1 MAKKKNK
8 AAKKA
13 PKIDKKA
20 KKAAAPKKGLK
31 SKVKAAAK
39 KVKAVAKK
47 AADKV
52 RTVTKTVIKTVIQTV
67 PAPAPEPG
75 PGSLVHVEFKTPD
88 LAAAKS
94 FWNTLFGWQMQD
106 FTPTEIYFQPGTWG
120 PGGCIIQGEPSITSY
135 PAFYVGVEDIPVSL
149 ARAKDLGAS
158 LVKGKTEIPGG
169 HGFYAHLRAPDGNV
183 FGLHSKS

>member
-8 AAKKA
+8 PAKKA
-13 PKIDKKA
+13 TKNVKKA
-20 KKAAAPKKGLK
+20 KKAAPKKGLRAVRSAGRTLK
-31 SKVKAAAK
+31 SAAKKAARTVRKAAK
-39 KVKAVAKK
+39 KVVE
-47 AADKV
+47 
-52 RTVTKTVIKTVIQTV
+52 TVKEATPT
-67 PAPAPEPG
+67 APVEPG
-75 PGSLVHVEFKTPD
+75 PGSIVHVEFRTPD
-88 LAAAKS
+88 IQAAKS
-94 FWNTLFGWQMQD
+94 FWQTLFGWQMHD
-106 FTPTEIYFQPGTWG
+106 FTPTEICFQPSNWG
-120 PGGCIIQGEPSITSY
+120 PGGCIVQGEPNIKDY